1 MVFLEH
7 LNFLDLLRQ
16 LCLPKRIQLGLNLFH
31 AQAYV
36 LERSGKGS
44 ALLREFR
51 FVHVNLE

>member
-1 MVFLEH
+1 MVFFEH

-31 AQAYV
+31 AQADV